1 MAIGD
6 FDDYTPP
13 DNTLEENVEKLNVNY
28 LRELIHRSRLGQSDR
43 AIAKDLNLSRVT
55 VRKYHDLAA
64 AAGYLDPAKLLPDA
78 REIASILGARP
89 LKPCAVSSVL
99 PYQQVVEDL
108 LDQGVEMMT
117 IFDRLRQNHEYAGSY
132 SSIRR
137 FVNQLRPNK
146 PRATIRLHSGPGEE
160 VQVDFGSAGL
170 LVDPMTGDPRQAY
183 VFVMTLSFS
192 RHQYAEIVFDQKIPT
207 WLALHRRAFESFVG
221 VPAKVTLDNLKAAVL
236 EAALFDPILGDA
248 YRRFAQHYGFLISPN
263 RPASPQHK
271 GKVESG
277 VHFVKRSF
285 LIGQQFADIR
295 EANRK
300 LAIWVQERAGTR
312 DHGTTHQAPLALFNN
327 EEKSK
332 LQPLPADPFELTEI
346 RIVKLHED
354 CHVSIDGSYYSAPW
368 TLVGHNLDAYL
379 FERVVQ
385 LFNGTELVVTHP
397 RAQKRGD
404 WKTIREHYPP
414 EKAAYLEK
422 TPRYCKEQA
431 AKIGQATTQ
440 VVEQLLGDRPL
451 DRLRTVQGILK
462 LASTV
467 GNSRLEAAC
476 RRALHFGD
484 IRYKRIKGILD
495 AALDQ
500 APLPEEVPEEKPNT
514 IFAFARTANEFFAP
528 EDVQC

>member
-1 MAIGD
+1 MAFGD
-6 FDDYTPP
+6 SDDYTPP
-13 DNTLEENVEKLNVNY
+13 DITPEENVERLNVNY
-28 LRELIHRSRLGQSDR
+28 LRELIHRVRLGQSDR
-43 AIAKDLNLSRVT
+43 AIAKDLQISRVT
-55 VRKYHDLAA
+55 VRKYRDLAA
-64 AAGYLDPAKLLPDA
+64 SAGYLDPARLLPNT
-78 REIASILGARP
+78 REITSIFGSRP

-99 PYQQVVEDL
+99 PYQEVVEEL

-117 IFDRLRQNHEYAGSY
+117 IFDRLRQNHEYTGSY

-146 PRATIRLHSGPGEE
+146 PRATIRLHSSPGEE
-160 VQVDFGSAGL
+160 AQVDFGSAGL
-170 LVDPMTGDPRQAY
+170 LVDPMTGEPHQAY

-207 WLALHRRAFESFVG
+207 WLALHRRAFESFG
-221 VPAKVTLDNLKAAVL
+221 GLPAKVTLDNLKAAVL
-236 EAALFDPILGDA
+236 EAALYDPILGEA

-300 LAIWVQERAGTR
+300 LAVWVQERAGTR
-312 DHGTTHQAPLALFNN
+312 EHGTTHQAPLALFNN
-327 EEKSK
+327 EEKDK
-332 LQPLPADPFELTEI
+332 LQPLPTDPFELTEI
-346 RIVKLHED
+346 KVVKLHDD
-354 CHVSIDGSYYSAPW
+354 CHVSIAGSYYSAPW
-368 TLVGHNLDAYL
+368 TRVGHNLDAYL

-385 LFNGTELVVTHP
+385 LFEGTELVATHP
-397 RAQKRGD
+397 RAQRKGEWHTVRD
-404 WKTIREHYPP
+404 HYPP
-414 EKAAYLEK
+414 DKAAFLEK

-431 AKIGQATTQ
+431 ARIGPATTQ

-451 DRLRTVQGILK
+451 DRLRSVQGILR

-467 GNSRLEAAC
+467 GNTRLESAC
-476 RRALHFGD
+476 RRALNYGD
-484 IRYKRIKGILD
+484 IRYQRIKGILN

-500 APLPEEVPEEKPNT
+500 APLPEEAPQEKPT
-514 IFAFARTANEFFAP
+514 SSFAFARSANEFFAP
-528 EDVQC
+528 EDARC